1 MKRKSY
7 LLFSFFG
14 FGLLLLVSGLSSCDD
29 NDENE
34 TMEAMEPMAVD
45 STKARFV
52 IEGTPWKFDRFE
64 FSAVTEPNGS
74 MLSATELT
82 NLITEDFSDV
92 IIEFRE
98 NGTGTEVGFDPIP
111 SAFFWELN
119 SLGDIVFLDQV
130 GNEFSPLG
138 TFRINVVQEE
148 ISFSMEFPFLVVN
161 EGVTVEV
168 SGTTFLKS
176 GT

>member
-1 MKRKSY
+1 S
-7 LLFSFFG
+7 
-14 FGLLLLVSGLSSCDD
+14 LLVSSFSSCDG
-29 NDENE
+29 NDANE
-34 TMEAMEPMAVD
+34 TIDVIEPIQVD
-45 STKARFV
+45 STKASFV
-52 IEGTPWKFDRFE
+52 IEGTPWRFDRFE
-64 FSAVTEPNGS
+64 FSEVAEPNGS

-92 IIEFRE
+92 IIEFKE
-98 NGTGTEVGFDPIP
+98 NGTGTEVRFDPIP
-111 SAFFWELN
+111 SSFFWELN

-138 TFRINVVQEE
+138 MFHVNVDQEE
-148 ISFSMEFPFLVVN
+148 ISFSMEFPFLMVD

-176 GT
+176 EL